1 MTNFEKYKEE
11 LLNGKEAIDK
21 RTNKP
26 EYCWMISC
34 DDCKLG
40 ANLTKR
46 DCTPALV
53 EWGLKEAAEE
63 IKLTEKQKAFCQM
76 VQTGWLAKSKAGGLC
91 YYYGKEKPPI
101 KNYEGAYS
109 SGTWRSN
116 GNAII
121 PICMYN
127 IFPDFPFITW
137 ESGCFSIEELL
148 NKYC

>member
-11 LLNGKEAIDK
+11 LLRGKEAIDK

-34 DDCKLG
+34 DDCKLDIS
-40 ANLTKR
+40 LTKR

-53 EWGLKEAAEE
+53 EWGLEEAAEE
-63 IKLTEKQKAFCQM
+63 IKLTERQKAFCQM
-76 VQTGWLAKSKAGGLC
+76 ARTGWLAKDKAGGLR
-91 YYYGKEKPPI
+91 YFYGKEEPPTRSY
-101 KNYEGAYS
+101 KKTCS
-109 SGTWRSN
+109 DTWMAN
-116 GNAII
+116 GNTVV
-121 PICMYN
+121 PIYIYD

-137 ESGCFSIEELL
+137 ESGRFSIEELL